1 MMKTTSIRGWLVAGA
16 LCALFSVQARAQIVE
31 FRATINA
38 AQETPATAS
47 AATGSAILLY
57 DVSANTFDL
66 IVTINDFTNTLTASH
81 IHEGVAGVAGPVVTN
96 FGAEAVYTRTGN
108 TLRATFRGVTHGGT
122 KLTLLQNGAY
132 LNFHSAASPAGEIR
146 GQLIAQP
153 KRLIANISV
162 AQEQAT
168 TTTTTIT
175 SNAFGAA
182 VMTYDPGTNKINLRI
197 SLYNFANTFTNSH
210 YHEAAPGV
218 NGPVVTGLGAGTV
231 ANYVRE
237 GNNYA
242 GTFLNLTYA
251 GDPVKLLTGGAYLN
265 FHSNI
270 YAGGEIRGQVL
281 PAEELISTRVA
292 NIATR
297 GFVGTGA
304 QVLIA
309 GFSITGNEP
318 VRMLIDAK
326 GPSLADFGI
335 TGALAN
341 PSLSIF
347 DSAGRSI
354 GTNDDVGTPAVGTE
368 LAGLFGVPTNPLESA
383 LLVILPPGNYTAI
396 VSGNGGGTGIALVEA
411 TDMRGNSTII
421 NTRAAG
427 AEVLAEF
434 NRDLRA
440 AARNP
445 LCAAKAATSPE
456 VCVGVPLAT
465 SALAATATKR

>member
-1 MMKTTSIRGWLVAGA
+1 M
-16 LCALFSVQARAQIVE
+16 E

-47 AATGSAILLY
+47 AATGSAIMLY
-57 DVSANTFDL
+57 DVNANTFDL
-66 IVTINDFTNTLTASH
+66 IITLNNFTNTLTASH
-81 IHEGVAGVAGPVVTN
+81 IHEGAVGVAGAVVTN

-132 LNFHSAASPAGEIR
+132 LNFHSAVSPAGEIR

-153 KRLIANISV
+153 KRLIANITV

-168 TTTTTIT
+168 TTTTIN

-197 SLYNFANTFTNSH
+197 NLYNYTNTLTNSH
-210 YHEAAPGV
+210 YHEGAPGV
-218 NGPVVTGLGAGTV
+218 SGPVVTGLGAGTV
-231 ANYVRE
+231 SNYVAN
-237 GNNYA
+237 GSGFF
-242 GTFLNLTYA
+242 GTFLNLTYT

-265 FHSNI
+265 FHSNV

-281 PAEELISTRVA
+281 PSEELVSTRVA
-292 NIATR
+292 NISTR
-297 GFVGTGA
+297 AFVGTGS

-309 GFSITGNEP
+309 GFSVTGSEP
-318 VRMLIDAK
+318 VRTLIDAK

-341 PSLSIF
+341 PTLSIY
-347 DSAGRSI
+347 DSAGRVMA
-354 GTNDDVGTPAVGTE
+354 TNDDVGTPAVGTE
-368 LAGLFGVPTNPLESA
+368 LAGLFGVPTNPVESA
-383 LLVILPPGNYTAI
+383 LLMVLPPGNYTAI
-396 VSGNGGGTGIALVEA
+396 VSGVGGTTGVALVEA

-421 NTRAAG
+421 NTGAAG
-427 AEVLAEF
+427 APGSNEILAEF
-434 NRDLRA
+434 KRDLRA
-440 AARNP
+440 AASNP
-445 LCAAKAATSPE
+445 LFAAKASTAPE
-456 VCVGVPLAT
+456 LCVGLPLTKAQ
-465 SALAATATKR
+465 LAATATKR